1 MKRFFKISGIS
12 IGILLVL
19 FAGYFFLVR
28 KLDHDAME
36 AKDFYSSS
44 YDASKPVLVPSSFI
58 NGERFYIKI
67 PTVKGDTV
75 LGFGDSGGG
84 ISMTFLPVIDKL
96 GLQSKVKWALL
107 KGLMPLRYILFDDLV
122 KDENIPRPLSL
133 RGMVLRTPV
142 SSVSLPFLYILP
154 TDGDVKFLIQMM
166 SCDLFLGQNFFMG
179 KSWTFDYINR
189 QIWVNTPIA
198 ASEEGKPGVQR
209 IGFKKNSNHENVYG
223 HASMFI
229 EVSGEIIE
237 VLFDTGATIVLSE
250 NGKKMFN
257 TTAKTIGGS
266 FIAASFFDK
275 WRKEHPDW
283 KYYEKADMDRDIIE
297 VPNVR
302 IGGYDVGLVLFA
314 KRNDENWSRDM
325 IGTMDKVVKGA
336 IGGSALKYLKVT
348 VDYNSELIRFE
359 K

>member
-1 MKRFFKISGIS
+1 MKRFFKISGLS
-12 IGILLVL
+12 IGLLLVF
-19 FAGYFFLVR
+19 FAGYFFQVR
-28 KLDHDAME
+28 KLDNDAVE

-44 YDASKPVLVPSSFI
+44 YDVRKPVLLASSFI

-84 ISMTFLPVIDKL
+84 ITMTFPPVIDKL

-107 KGLMPLRYILFDDLV
+107 KGLMPMRYILFDDLV
-122 KDENIPRPLSL
+122 KDENIPPPLLL
-133 RGMVLRTPV
+133 RNMILRTPLSRV
-142 SSVSLPFLYILP
+142 PLPFLYILP
-154 TDGDVKFLIQMM
+154 TDGEVKFLIQIM

-179 KSWTFDYINR
+179 KSWTFDYIHR
-189 QIWVNTPIA
+189 QIWVNTPIP

-209 IGFKKNSNHENVYG
+209 IGFKKNSNHENVFG

-229 EVSGEIIE
+229 EVNGEIIE

-257 TTAKTIGGS
+257 TSAKTIGGS
-266 FIAASFFDK
+266 FIAASVFDK

-297 VPNVR
+297 VPSVK
-302 IGGYDVGLVLFA
+302 IGGYEVGPVLFA
-314 KRNDENWSRDM
+314 KRNDENWSKGM
-325 IGTMDKVVKGA
+325 IGSMDKVVKGA
-336 IGGSALKYLKVT
+336 IGGSAFKYLKAT